1 MSIPDAEPTQKRIAD
16 EDDDDVVCAQRTW
29 KLPAVSDELA
39 AEALD
44 DGRIARQSAITLDGR
59 VAKEAAETLEA
70 PGVSTSAETQEA
82 RRVSATAETQEAPRV
97 VVNAGAQGADG
108 TQEIRAEDV
117 LEVVES
123 VERAKPP
130 SKAPPAPKP
139 SAAQT
144 QEVRAADIL
153 EAVPIPAP
161 SVDIL
166 VEHEDP
172 IAAPPPKRVEPPSQR
187 RHTASSIAPIA
198 IEIPPPPSPRFVAP
212 EPRVSADSSIAP
224 LRVGPPRRLR
234 AIVEVAMATSLLI
247 LAAGA
252 VRAHMS
258 SEPEGPPIILTQP
271 NTSSATAPPATV
283 DVQNLPAMPTTG
295 TIARADAA
303 RVVIDGTKLSAS
315 SAVVP
320 CGSHVLRIGNAK
332 PRSVDVPCGGTLSID
347 AAGKISGH

>member
-59 VAKEAAETLEA
+59 VAKEAAETQAA
-70 PGVSTSAETQEA
+70 PHVSTSAETQEA

-97 VVNAGAQGADG
+97 VVNAQGADG

-153 EAVPIPAP
+153 EAVPIPPP

-166 VEHEDP
+166 VEHEEP

-198 IEIPPPPSPRFVAP
+198 IEIPLPRSPRFAAP
-212 EPRVSADSSIAP
+212 EPRVSADSSIVEI
-224 LRVGPPRRLR
+224 RVGPPRRLR
-234 AIVEVAMATSLLI
+234 AIVEVAMAVSLLI

-283 DVQNLPAMPTTG
+283 DVQNLPAVPTTG